1 MDWRLRGGMSRRLVW
16 SIGADVEV
24 SRDRSLRATRL
35 EFAPEPM
42 LSSVMKYLSRLPAA
56 VPPGQIL
63 VHNTVSRRAG
73 SAPAAS
79 GHGWTSPA
87 KRSNRVIA
95 AGSLNWGRTIGSS
108 VRATSRRLLL
118 DRRRQ
123 RLGQAGRPCGCGV
136 RRVRNA
142 IFNLFHVHDAQG
154 PGNSQLSPA
163 RSPTGPSTNIVASE

>member
-1 MDWRLRGGMSRRLVW
+1 MLKHNW

-63 VHNTVSRRAG
+63 VHNTVSSSRRLGSRGFRAWLDKPSETVEPCDCGWLAELGPHYRIKRAG
-73 SAPAAS
+73 D
-79 GHGWTSPA
+79 
-87 KRSNRVIA
+87 
-95 AGSLNWGRTIGSS
+95 
-108 VRATSRRLLL
+108 LLL

-136 RRVRNA
+136 RRARNA
-142 IFNLFHVHDAQG
+142 IFNLFRVHDAQG